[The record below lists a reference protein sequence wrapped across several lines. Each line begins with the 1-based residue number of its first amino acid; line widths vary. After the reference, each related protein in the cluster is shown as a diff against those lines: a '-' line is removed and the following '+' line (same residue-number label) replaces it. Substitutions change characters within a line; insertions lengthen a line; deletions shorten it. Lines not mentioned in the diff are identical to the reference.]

1 MADNKF
7 RYGKCHTDTNKT
19 GQEIRSDF
27 PRTDYILNP
36 EVRPQVAEAL
46 AALGLPFPEEDRIFR
61 GTYHDLLFLDSHGVV
76 VRIGPMEMDYLV
88 NPALLQPLGWID
100 GIARDADN
108 TRISLAIYPGIEQFN
123 PQLAGETYGL
133 DDLQEFMERSGQNSD
148 DMSARN
154 TGVIRIRRDGHDVRV
169 PVVLDVDNIMV
180 GAGSRSSYLRRG
192 TMDMWREDMLP
203 SRALQDA
210 LTSVS
215 PVVKLCEDLVDAFA
229 VHQPLRHMYWR
240 AWRDAD
246 GKALDMPE
254 PAQMAAFWARC
265 ERALC
270 APERVILHEWGVRK
284 GTDGAPVWAK
294 FEHVIDNMS
303 LYRAWTG
310 AAADKVPKFTGSRAG
325 WTDILQ
331 TIADDPAKLANVD
344 QTLAQNREFASLA
357 VQMNKHCIA
366 YLEPA
371 LRADKDFIDAL
382 PLEPLEKVMCMDDA
396 LRDNPDVLLPY
407 ITIDDTVFGAASPR
421 LQRDSAFLGRCL
433 EMNSKVARYLPP
445 SDVSLALDAL
455 RRAPHVYK
463 YLPDEIKDNRAFKLE
478 AAALGTMLCY
488 MSTEDRRYP
497 DVVRAALRANPDEI
511 IEVDDSLGHDKEFIK
526 EFLKSAPWKTRDM
539 VFYRI
544 PGGDEYAF
552 DLVKERIVKPEH
564 LPQDFQRN
572 VNFMARVARLPHITP
587 NDIPTEMAC
596 TEEFK
601 RRAEMPEWAPETVV
615 DFDEKGAPI
624 VERSGLR
631 YVWARNI
638 RYDEAYETGDGR
650 VRLTEHDTLIVRDA
664 VTGPAKEDIKGLIGI
679 YIRRH

>member
-1 MADNKF
+1 MADNNF

-27 PRTDYILNP
+27 PRTDYILSP

-133 DDLQEFMERSGQNSD
+133 DDLQEFMEHSGQNSD

-270 APERVILHEWGVRK
+270 APERVILHEWDVRK
-284 GTDGAPVWAK
+284 GADGAPAWAK

-310 AAADKVPKFTGSRAG
+310 TAADKVSKFTGSRAG
-325 WTDILQ
+325 WTEILQ
-331 TIADDPAKLANVD
+331 TIADDPAKLANVN
-344 QTLAQNREFASLA
+344 QALAQNREFASLA
-357 VQMNKHCIA
+357 VQMNKNCIA
-366 YLEPA
+366 YLGSA
-371 LRADKDFIDAL
+371 LRADKNFIDAL

-396 LRDNPDVLLPY
+396 LRDNADVLLPY
-407 ITIDDTVFGAASPR
+407 ITIDEAVFGAASLR
-421 LQRDSAFLGRCL
+421 LQSDSAFLGRCL

-445 SDVSLALDAL
+445 SDVSLAL
-455 RRAPHVYK
+455 
-463 YLPDEIKDNRAFKLE
+463 
-478 AAALGTMLCY
+478 GTMLCF
-488 MSTEDRRYP
+488 MSSEDRRDP
-497 DVVRAALRANPDEI
+497 DVVWAALRANPDEI
-511 IEVDDSLGHDKEFIK
+511 MEVDDSLGHNKKFIK
-526 EFLKSAPWKTRDM
+526 EFLKGAPWKARDM

-552 DLVKERIVKPEH
+552 DLVKDRIVKPEH

-601 RRAEMPEWAPETVV
+601 RRAAAPEWAPEAVV

-638 RYDEAYETGDGR
+638 RYDEAHETGDGR
-650 VRLTEHDTLIVRDA
+650 VRLTEPDTLIVRDA

-679 YIRRH
+679 YIRRP